1 MTKLFELLPAL
12 YRLRDSNLAQ
22 SQGARGPLASL
33 LMLVEEQFAV
43 LSENLDQLYDDQF
56 IETCAPWVIPYI
68 GDLIGYQA
76 VNGIAPAVS
85 SPRAEIANT
94 ISFRRRKGTV
104 LAMEQLARDV
114 TGWGAHAAELFQVLA
129 GTQYMNHPRLHNHY
143 APDLRLWKNRLY
155 LNSAFERTAH
165 TVEVR
170 RIATGGGRYNVQNIG
185 IFVWSLNAYSLTLSP
200 ATAVPPTTS
209 QAAAALCFRFSPLGI
224 DMPLFNNPVSQGADI
239 TAASGP
245 INVPARLRRLIL
257 CDDLQ
262 KGADAAYYGEGNSLA
277 LYLGGQ
283 LLNAN
288 QIQVCNLSGAD
299 GSWIN
304 LPAANSRY
312 LASVDPESGRIALP
326 APASGTPPSLQTSF
340 YYGFNADMAGGEYA
354 RQSTFAI
361 QTTQGEEV
369 WPYPGNPAQYS
380 TLQDAIA
387 FALARLPVVGR
398 VAVEITNSGVYT
410 VPALTVDLPSN
421 TTIELRAADGSRPTL
436 ILAGEITA
444 SGAASSLLAL
454 NGLVIQSGVHAP
466 VDRPDGATPNQIS
479 LSVTHCTLVPNS
491 SQPSLL
497 LEAPGLRLTVSKSIL
512 GAMRLSGLVTVTIA
526 DSILDA
532 TSLSAVAYSALDGSG
547 AGGALTMTGCTVV
560 GRIHATLLSLVSNSI
575 IWASS
580 GVAAIPPVWS
590 DRRQAGCVRF
600 SYLPEGSVTP
610 RQFECVQQGSQSQ
623 SLFVSLQYGDPG
635 YSKLLTSTPDA
646 VRRGADD
653 GGEMGAFHFL
663 LAPLRE
669 NDLRVRLRE
678 YIPAGLEFG
687 IIYEN

>member
-610 RQFECVQQGSQSQ
+610 GQFECVQQGSQSQ